1 MELSGTHGQW
11 AKSVY
16 DKIIAKELT
25 AAMRS
30 GEIIPYTADKS
41 GRFIDR
47 YAENPGWWTNSFW
60 TGMLWLLYQET
71 GETRLSELAARLEA
85 KLDVVL
91 QDSEKTDHDAG
102 FLWHLSSVA
111 NGRITGNP
119 ESKRRGLTAAK
130 YLLSRFNAAG
140 GFITAWNKKERE
152 GWSIIDTMM
161 NLPLL
166 YWAWKET
173 GMDRYKRA
181 AVLHADK
188 TMENAVRSDGSVI
201 HVIEY
206 SIDDGSV
213 ICSHAGQGYAVGSSW
228 TRGQAWAIYGFILS
242 YLHTGEARYLDTAK
256 RTAHYF
262 LAAAAVNG
270 YVPPVDFRAP
280 AEPVYHDAT
289 AGAIA
294 ACGLIELSR
303 ALKDS
308 EAAMYLE
315 GAVKLLKAL
324 DAGHADYGP
333 ESDAL
338 LHNGSE
344 GWPPRGVHMDIIY
357 GDYFYME
364 AFCMLCGKY
373 LNMW

>member
-1 MELSGTHGQW
+1 
-11 AKSVY
+11 
-16 DKIIAKELT
+16 
-25 AAMRS
+25 
-30 GEIIPYTADKS
+30 
-41 GRFIDR
+41 
-47 YAENPGWWTNSFW
+47 
-60 TGMLWLLYQET
+60 
-71 GETRLSELAARLEA
+71 
-85 KLDVVL
+85 
-91 QDSEKTDHDAG
+91 
-102 FLWHLSSVA
+102 
-111 NGRITGNP
+111 
-119 ESKRRGLTAAK
+119 
-130 YLLSRFNAAG
+130 
-140 GFITAWNKKERE
+140 
-152 GWSIIDTMM
+152 MM

-173 GMDRYKRA
+173 GLDRYKRA

-188 TMENAVRSDGSVI
+188 TMENAVRADGSVI

-213 ICSHAGQGYAVGSSW
+213 ICSHAGQGYAVDSSW

-262 LAAAAVNG
+262 LAAAAVHD

-324 DAGHADYGP
+324 DAGHADYGT

-364 AFCMLCGKY
+364 AFCKLCGKD